1 MTTND
6 HVDAPANV
14 TVEEVI
20 GIAIAQFAADGY
32 DGTKIEN
39 ISRESGMSKRM
50 IHYHFGDKKG
60 LYLQSL
66 EAALDK
72 LQPPF
77 DQLVIDSAVPVE
89 GMRKLV
95 DSLFELF
102 MKNQDALRMIVEE
115 NSHPVIDAAEHPAI
129 ADLSGVMLHLNR
141 LLMLGQDSGA
151 FRPGISAN
159 DLYLLI
165 TSMTLLPV
173 TTQNIAQNLFSVDLS
188 SPDNVRGLHRLIVDM
203 VLAFL
208 TSNIPDSG
216 HQSYLEEDMSESK
229 TDSSASIYDDGG
241 TDDIFS

>member
-1 MTTND
+1 MTTNN
-6 HVDAPANV
+6 HVDASANV

-20 GIAIAQFAADGY
+20 GFAITQFATDGY

-60 LYLQSL
+60 LYLQCL
-66 EAALDK
+66 ESSLDK

-95 DSLFELF
+95 DCLFDLF
-102 MKNQDALRMIVEE
+102 VKNPDAVRLVVEE
-115 NSHPVIDAAEHPAI
+115 NTHPVIDTAEHPAI
-129 ADLSGVMLHLNR
+129 ADASGVMLHINR

-165 TSMTLLPV
+165 TSLMLLPV
-173 TTQNIAQNLFSVDLS
+173 TTHNITRNLFSVDLTS
-188 SPDNVRGLHRLIVDM
+188 EDNVRGLHRLVVDM
-203 VLAFL
+203 ALAFL

-216 HQSYLEEDMSESK
+216 YQSYLEEEASKSES
-229 TDSSASIYDDGG
+229 DSSSSIYDDGG
-241 TDDIFS
+241 SEDIFS

>member
-6 HVDAPANV
+6 HVEASANV

-20 GIAIAQFAADGY
+20 AVAITEFAHDGFER
-32 DGTKIEN
+32 TKIED
-39 ISRESGMSKRM
+39 ISRKSGMSKRM

-66 EAALDK
+66 ITALDK
-72 LQPPF
+72 LQPPSE
-77 DQLVIDSAVPVE
+77 QMVIDSAVPVE

-95 DSLFELF
+95 DCLFDLS
-102 MKNQDALRMIVEE
+102 MNNQDSLRMLVEE
-115 NSHPVIDAAEHPAI
+115 NTHPVLDTAELTEI
-129 ADLSGVMLHLNR
+129 ADVSSVMLHLNR

-173 TTQNIAQNLFSVDLS
+173 ATHGSTQNLFGVDLYS
-188 SPDNVRGLHRLIVDM
+188 DENIRGLHRLVVDM

-216 HQSYLEEDMSESK
+216 HQSYLEEDASESK
-229 TDSSASIYDDGG
+229 TDSPASIYDDG
-241 TDDIFS
+241 DDEIFS